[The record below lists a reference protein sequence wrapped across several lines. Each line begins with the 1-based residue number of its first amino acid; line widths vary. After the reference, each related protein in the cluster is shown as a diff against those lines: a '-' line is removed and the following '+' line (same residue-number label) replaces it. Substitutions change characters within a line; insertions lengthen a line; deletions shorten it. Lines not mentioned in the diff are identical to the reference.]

1 MKIIIVGTAF
11 PLRGAMAQLN
21 AILANYLSKDHDV
34 EIFSFKRQYPEFLFP
49 GKTQTDTSDNNIL
62 NKDIPNS
69 NVIDSIDPFNW
80 QKTAKMIAKRKPDL
94 IIDRKSVV

>member
-34 EIFSFKRQYPEFLFP
+34 EIFSFKRQYPELLFP
-49 GKTQTDTSDNNIL
+49 GKTQMDTSDNDIL
-62 NKDIPNS
+62 NKDIPNT
-69 NVIDSIDPFNW
+69 NIIDSINPLNW
-80 QKTAKMIAKRKPDL
+80 QKTAKISAN
-94 IIDRKSVV
+94 